1 MDVSTF
7 KFLYSSLST
16 FMQRHDMNMRYIIPV
31 HIKVVV
37 AISRLATGNFMQ
49 NIADLYRIGFS
60 TSQKAVAQFNIAVTT
75 LLLKKFIRW
84 PSTAVMDKFEEEF
97 QNLH

>member
-16 FMQRHDMNMRYIIPV
+16 FMQRHDTNMRYVIPV

-37 AISRLATGNFMQ
+37 VISRLATGNFMQ
-49 NIADLYRIGFS
+49 SIADLYRIGFS